1 MRNGA
6 LEDLENYAVGPPVGT
21 IRAVGSRSQ
30 PVKSGRTKFT
40 AQDDHELLNWVR
52 TFEQRGGATSG
63 NEIYKQLEAKVRKS
77 YPSILE
83 PKLIHLPFRI
93 LAIHGSRGGIA
104 GSRL

>member
-6 LEDLENYAVGPPVGT
+6 LEELENYAVGPPVGT

-40 AQDDHELLNWVR
+40 AQDDHELLHWVR

-63 NEIYKQLEAKVRKS
+63 NEIYKQLEAKV
-77 YPSILE
+77 
-83 PKLIHLPFRI
+83 
-93 LAIHGSRGGIA
+93 
-104 GSRL
+104 